1 MSADS
6 DSAGGNA
13 LIAAPAATH
22 EPPFSPPAP
31 PRPARRKRR
40 PVLKERAGLPVQG
53 AAGPGRA
60 GAARVQGDGQRVTE
74 YNF

>member
-1 MSADS
+1 MDRRPS
-6 DSAGGNA
+6 
-13 LIAAPAATH
+13 TT
-22 EPPFSPPAP
+22 
-31 PRPARRKRR
+31 PRAWCSLPARRKRR